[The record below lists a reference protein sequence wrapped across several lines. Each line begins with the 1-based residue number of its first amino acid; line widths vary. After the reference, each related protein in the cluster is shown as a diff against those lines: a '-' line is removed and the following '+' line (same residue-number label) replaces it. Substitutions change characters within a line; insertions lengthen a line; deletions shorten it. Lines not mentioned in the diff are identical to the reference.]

1 MQPEDT
7 KVPMVDGWF
16 VQGQDMIAKAAKW
29 DVFVCHASE
38 DKDDFV
44 RPLARGLETHGLKV
58 WFDEFTLTVGDSLRR
73 SIDRGLAGSR
83 FGVVVIS
90 PNFLQKEWPQ
100 RELDG
105 LVARETGGVKV
116 ILPVWHKTTA
126 DLIRRY
132 SPTLADKVAV
142 SSARGLE
149 HVIAELLRAM
159 EQPSSSSMPD
169 RARVQS
175 VDDVIE
181 RPSAKAAGQ
190 RVRRE
195 ADRDQLFRDSRWI
208 TQTVLPTVATLFAG
222 IDSIGKAVQK
232 ESGISFRSGATE
244 RRCVLTNDRVSLF
257 VTWRQPFVN
266 TINDAEITAAEFYCE
281 LPLPGERTLSIDQL
295 PPSLK
300 QYRFM
305 PELTTKG
312 DLCWVDR
319 ARPTELLSTD
329 DLADKCVRIFLDL
342 VSRANREGIFDLNG

>member
-1 MQPEDT
+1 
-7 KVPMVDGWF
+7 
-16 VQGQDMIAKAAKW
+16 MIAEAAKW

-90 PNFLQKEWPQ
+90 PDFLQKEWPQ

-181 RPSAKAAGQ
+181 RPSAKAAAQ

-232 ESGISFRSGATE
+232 EIRNQLSL
-244 RRCVLTNDRVSLF
+244 RR
-257 VTWRQPFVN
+257 
-266 TINDAEITAAEFYCE
+266 E
-281 LPLPGERTLSIDQL
+281 
-295 PPSLK
+295 
-300 QYRFM
+300 
-305 PELTTKG
+305 
-312 DLCWVDR
+312 
-319 ARPTELLSTD
+319 
-329 DLADKCVRIFLDL
+329 
-342 VSRANREGIFDLNG
+342 

>member
-1 MQPEDT
+1 
-7 KVPMVDGWF
+7 
-16 VQGQDMIAKAAKW
+16 MIAEAAKW

-44 RPLARGLETHGLKV
+44 RPLARGLETRGLKV

-90 PNFLQKEWPQ
+90 PDFLHKEWPQ

-159 EQPSSSSMPD
+159 GQPSSSMPD
-169 RARVQS
+169 HARVQS
-175 VDDVIE
+175 VDGVIE
-181 RPSAKAAGQ
+181 RPSAKAAAQ

-195 ADRDQLFRDSRWI
+195 AVRDRLFGDSRWI
-208 TQTVLPTVATLFAG
+208 TETVLPTVATLFAT
-222 IDSIGKAVQK
+222 IDRIGNDVQK
-232 ESGISFRSGATE
+232 ESGISFRSGANE

-266 TINDAEITAAEFYCE
+266 KINDAEITAAEFHCQ
-281 LPLPGERTLSIDQL
+281 LPLPGERIIDIDSL
-295 PPSLK
+295 PAASN
-300 QYRFM
+300 QYRFR
-305 PELTTKG
+305 PELTIKG
-312 DLCWVDR
+312 DLCWVDKNK

-329 DLADKCVRIFLDL
+329 DLADKCVRIFLDF